1 MARYTDPSCRLCR
14 RERQKLF
21 LKGTKCF
28 TEKCPVE
35 RRGFPPGQH
44 GQSRRTKISEYG
56 VQLREKQ
63 KIRRMYGLMERQFR
77 NYFARALKQTGRTGE
92 TLVKLLERRLDN
104 VIYRMGLAPSRKAA
118 RQMVT
123 HGHFLV
129 NNRPVNVPSYLLR
142 PGDVIQVR
150 DRSKKLEMIPGLATS
165 WKAVEPT
172 RWRFELRRGVAF
184 HEGGTFNADD
194 AAFSIKRALEKSPEA
209 RFQTAAEMR
218 EAVMEARARLLIEIP
233 GSSC

>member
-1 MARYTDPSCRLCR
+1 MARYTDSSCRLCR

-63 KIRRMYGLMERQFR
+63 KVRRTYGLMERQFR

-92 TLVKLLERRLDN
+92 TLVKLLESRLDN
-104 VIYRMGLAPSRKAA
+104 VIYRLGLAPSRKAA
-118 RQMVT
+118 RQMIN

-129 NNRPVNVPSYLLR
+129 NNRPVSIPSYLLR
-142 PGDVIQVR
+142 PGDVVQVR
-150 DRSKKLEMIPGLATS
+150 EKSKRLELIHASMKRMKDTAMLPWLS
-165 WKAVEPT
+165 LDKA
-172 RWRFELRRGVAF
+172 GMS
-184 HEGGTFNADD
+184 GTFLNVPERADVPLNAD
-194 AAFSIKRALEKSPEA
+194 E
-209 RFQTAAEMR
+209 Q
-218 EAVMEARARLLIEIP
+218 LIVELY
-233 GSSC
+233 SK

>member
-35 RRGFPPGQH
+35 RRAFPPGQH
-44 GQSRRTKISEYG
+44 GQNRRTKISEYG

-63 KIRRMYGLMERQFR
+63 KVRRMYGLQETQFR
-77 NYFARALKQTGRTGE
+77 NTFERALKQTGRTGE

-104 VIYRMGLAPSRKAA
+104 VVYRLGLAPSRKAA
-118 RQMVT
+118 RQLVN

-129 NNRPVNVPSYLLR
+129 NSRPVDIPSYLLR
-142 PGDVIQVR
+142 AGDTVQVR
-150 DRSKKLEMIPGLATS
+150 EKSKKLEVLHASMKRMKDTAMLPWLS
-165 WKAVEPT
+165 LDKAAMV
-172 RWRFELRRGVAF
+172 
-184 HEGGTFNADD
+184 GTFLNVPERADIPLNAD
-194 AAFSIKRALEKSPEA
+194 E
-209 RFQTAAEMR
+209 Q
-218 EAVMEARARLLIEIP
+218 LIVELY
-233 GSSC
+233 SK

>member
-44 GQSRRTKISEYG
+44 GQSRRTKVSEYG

-63 KIRRMYGLMERQFR
+63 KVRRMYGLMEAQFR
-77 NYFARALKQTGRTGE
+77 NYFARALQQTGRTGE

-104 VIYRMGLAPSRKAA
+104 VVFRMGFAPSRKAA
-118 RQMVT
+118 RQLIT
-123 HGHFLV
+123 HGHFQV
-129 NNRPVNVPSYLLR
+129 NSHPVDIPSYLLR
-142 PGDVIQVR
+142 AGDVIQVR
-150 DRSKKLEMIPGLATS
+150 EKSKKLEVMHS
-165 WKAVEPT
+165 
-172 RWRFELRRGVAF
+172 
-184 HEGGTFNADD
+184 
-194 AAFSIKRALEKSPEA
+194 SIKRMKDTAMLPWLSLDKAAMTGTFLSIPE
-209 RFQTAAEMR
+209 
-218 EAVMEARARLLIEIP
+218 RADIPLNANEQLIVELY
-233 GSSC
+233 SK